1 MAFFRFSRDKRGYEH
16 FYLVEPVT
24 NRKGKSRPRVLYW
37 YRTPPNVKVGRPPFD
52 DEMRRAIEA
61 QYPDVTFDWT
71 KIVEAPIPS
80 ADAEQWRERRRAERA
95 ERVARKSNGA
105 VDADQEREPPE
116 EPDPAASIDEEPI
129 EPELPSSLAIDVE
142 SGGESVDGARH
153 VPGTWQ
159 APLADAADAAPPDAA
174 ATGAVADDANAQE
187 TGEGGQGA
195 RKRRRRRRGRGQSGS
210 YASATPPVAA
220 GESPIDTSGSAFDDH
235 TSDDHASDDAASDDH
250 GSDDDTSDDPIDEP
264 SGE

>member
-1 MAFFRFSRDKRGYEH
+1 VAFFRFSRDKRGYEH

-80 ADAEQWRERRRAERA
+80 ADAEKWRERRRAERA
-95 ERVARKSNGA
+95 ERAARRSNVAG
-105 VDADQEREPPE
+105 DADE
-116 EPDPAASIDEEPI
+116 ESDSAEETDHVASIGEEPI
-129 EPELPSSLAIDVE
+129 DAELPIVTADAE
-142 SGGESVDGARH
+142 PGSGQTDGIWDAA
-153 VPGTWQ
+153 GSGQ
-159 APLADAADAAPPDAA
+159 APSPSAVVDAAIAA
-174 ATGAVADDANAQE
+174 ATGPTGVIETPMQE
-187 TGEGGQGA
+187 SGDSPRGG
-195 RKRRRRRRGRGQSGS
+195 RKRRRRRRGRGHLVP
-210 YASATPPVAA
+210 SAPAPPGTVAA
-220 GESPIDTSGSAFDDH
+220 AESPIDTPGSVADDE
-235 TSDDHASDDAASDDH
+235 S
-250 GSDDDTSDDPIDEP
+250 SDDPGDEP